1 MKNITDVINEAKSGE
16 LKKLYILTIMLPY
29 QMWKEYNVYNDFF
42 GKLSNDELN
51 EWEIFIK
58 WLEELDDTDKR
69 VQFSAANMYFDYINQ
84 LADYM
89 LTKEMDKFEK
99 RVWKEIK
106 TYITK

>member
-1 MKNITDVINEAKSGE
+1 
-16 LKKLYILTIMLPY
+16 
-29 QMWKEYNVYNDFF
+29 MWKEYNVYDDFF

-69 VQFSAANMYFDYINQ
+69 VQFSAAKMYFDHINQ

-89 LTKEMDKFEK
+89 LLKETNKFEK

-106 TYITK
+106 IYLTK